1 MPASK
6 VILKVAEGRL
16 NEQEYIFT
24 DRTHCILGRA
34 EDCDIQVPLDQD
46 HADVSRHHCL
56 FELDPPAVR
65 VRDLGSRNGTFVN
78 GEKIGQNPDRPATAE
93 SGVWHSTATR
103 TLRSGDVV
111 RVGSTEIGVTIEQT
125 SDAREVFRSPLDCLE
140 YP

>member
-1 MPASK
+1 MPANK
-6 VILKVAEGRL
+6 VILKVARGRL
-16 NEQEYIFT
+16 QEQEYVFT

-78 GEKIGQNPDRPATAE
+78 GEKVGQNPFRPATPE
-93 SGVWHSTATR
+93 SGVWHSTVTR
-103 TLRSGDVV
+103 ALCPGDVV
-111 RVGSTEIGVTIEQT
+111 RVGSTEIRIDVEQAP
-125 SDAREVFRSPLDCLE
+125 DDHEVFRSPLDCLE